1 MVVVVVRVGLVKQGY
16 RRDVV
21 SGGRHCW
28 AHKICEGKR
37 KVPAGLCRPGL
48 ISSTVIS
55 RLYVYS
61 LRVSRHLRVL
71 ITKYIRI
78 VSQIVI

>member
-37 KVPAGLCRPGL
+37 KVPSQCSPCGPLPARTNFKNSD
-48 ISSTVIS
+48 IATT
-55 RLYVYS
+55 S
-61 LRVSRHLRVL
+61 LFPAS
-71 ITKYIRI
+71 I
-78 VSQIVI
+78 